1 MTRDYAALLLFIL
14 FASFAQ
20 AESPSS
26 KLDLS
31 EEETL
36 WLKAH
41 PNVRFTGDPNWLPYE
56 AFDENGQYIGIVAEH
71 LRLIE
76 EMAQFKIEMSPSA
89 TWTESTEKAKQGL
102 VDILSETDDSDLK
115 SHLNFTRPYISNPIV
130 IAMRHKENF
139 VESIE
144 HIKDKRIALIKDY
157 GYASKIRKKYSGIAF
172 VTVSNIQDG
181 LISVSTGSVDALLC
195 TLALCSYTI
204 SELGINNVKITGK
217 TEFDTK
223 LAFGVQKSL
232 PELHSILN
240 KAIKQISPGQQQV
253 MLDSWIKNRFPEKTD
268 YTLAYQVAIAAFVL
282 LIVFASW
289 VRRLSLEVNLR
300 IQTEEELKAA
310 ETVLRLSNQ
319 RLLLHRK
326 YAPVG
331 LIEWNTNQEFLDWN
345 PAAQNIFGF
354 SNEEVLGHHITERI
368 LPKNMRKSV
377 DKSWAD
383 LLASKDGNQGINENI
398 TKDGHTILC
407 EWHNTPLVDENG
419 CVIGVTSIVED
430 ITGRQKHEENQRQ
443 TQKMD
448 AIGKLTG
455 GIAHDFNNMLGV
467 ILGFSDLLKKSLT
480 RDETKQLSYCEEIL
494 NAGERAEKLTRKLL
508 EFSRVTP
515 SSAEA
520 AHINLLLDGM
530 QHMLEKT
537 LTYRIKLIFE
547 VDDDLWMVWLDT
559 ARLEDAVL
567 NMCINA
573 MHAMPDGGSLTLGLH
588 NKQLTDFDAHTMD
601 VPPGDYVVLSVTDTG
616 VGMSKEV
623 QEKLFDPFFTTKG
636 TGGTGLGMSQ
646 VYGFVQQSGASI
658 RVFSES
664 GFGSKLDIF
673 FPKYIKKEPERSE
686 MNKVGDSDL
695 PSGDE
700 TILVVEDEPALLM
713 LTEETLLAFGYTVKC
728 ARNAEE
734 AMVILQHETIDLMLS
749 DVIMP
754 GKDGYQLASEVE
766 ERYPKVKVQIIS
778 GFSEESR
785 ASLTNE
791 ILHQNR
797 LQKPVS
803 VEKLLVRIRR
813 MLDDNAET
821 GGSR

>member
-172 VTVSNIQDG
+172 VTVSDIQDG

-223 LAFGVQKSL
+223 LAFGVQKNL

-253 MLDSWIKNRFPEKTD
+253 ILDSWIKNRFPEKTD

-383 LLASKDGNQGINENI
+383 LLASKDGNHGINENI

-530 QHMLEKT
+530 EHMLEKT

-588 NKQLTDFDAHTMD
+588 NKQMTDFDAHTMD
-601 VPPGDYVVLSVTDTG
+601 VSPGDYVVLSITDTG

-658 RVFSES
+658 RVFSEL

-673 FPKYIKKEPERSE
+673 FPKYIKKELERSE
-686 MNKVGDSDL
+686 MNKVDESDL

-700 TILVVEDEPALLM
+700 TILIVEDEPALLM

>member
-1 MTRDYAALLLFIL
+1 MTKNHAVSLLFIF

-20 AESPSS
+20 AEGPSF

-31 EEETL
+31 EKETL

-41 PNVRFTGDPNWLPYE
+41 PSVRFTGDPNWLPYE
-56 AFDENGQYIGIVAEH
+56 AYDENGRYIGIVAEH

-76 EMAQFKIEMSPSA
+76 EMTQLKIEMSPST

-115 SHLNFTRPYISNPIV
+115 SHLHFTHPYISNPIV
-130 IAMRHKENF
+130 IVMRHKENF
-139 VESIE
+139 VESIK
-144 HIKDKRIALIKDY
+144 HIEDKRIALIKDY
-157 GYASKIRKKYSGIAF
+157 GYASKIRKKYPSIAF
-172 VTVSNIQDG
+172 VTVNNIQDG
-181 LISVSTGSVDALLC
+181 LISVSTGSIDALLC

-204 SELGINNVKITGK
+204 SELGINNVKIIGK

-223 LAFGVQKSL
+223 LAFGVQKNL

-253 MLDSWIKNRFPEKTD
+253 ILDGWIKGRFPEKTD
-268 YTLAYQVAIAAFVL
+268 YTLTFQVAMAAIVL

-289 VRRLSLEVNLR
+289 VRRLSREVSLR
-300 IQTEEELKAA
+300 IQTEEELKTA

-326 YAPVG
+326 HAPVG
-331 LIEWNTNQEFLDWN
+331 LIEWNTDQEVLDWN

-354 SNEEVLGHHITERI
+354 NSEEVLGSHITEI
-368 LPKNMRKSV
+368 IMPKSMRESV
-377 DKSWAD
+377 DRSWAD
-383 LLASKDGNQGINENI
+383 LLANKDGNHSINNNL

-407 EWHNTPLVDENG
+407 EWHNTPLVNEDG

-430 ITGRQKHEENQRQ
+430 ITGRQKHEEIQRQ
-443 TQKMD
+443 SQKMD

-467 ILGFSDLLKKSLT
+467 ILGFCDLLKESLA
-480 RDETKQLSYCEEIL
+480 RDETTQLLYCEEIL

-508 EFSRVTP
+508 EFSRATP
-515 SSAEA
+515 SSAEP

-547 VDDDLWMVWLDT
+547 VDDDLWMAWLDT
-559 ARLEDAVL
+559 ARLEDAIL
-567 NMCINA
+567 NMCINS
-573 MHAMPDGGSLTLGLH
+573 MHAMPDGGTLTLGLY
-588 NKQLTDFDAHTMD
+588 NKPLTDFDAQALD
-601 VPPGDYVVLSVTDTG
+601 IPLGDYVVLSVTDTG

-636 TGGTGLGMSQ
+636 TDGTGLGMSQ

-658 RVFSES
+658 RVFSEL
-664 GFGSKLDIF
+664 GFGSKLEIF
-673 FPKYIKKEPERSE
+673 FPKYTKNELETSE
-686 MNKVGDSDL
+686 MNNVKESDL

-713 LTEETLLAFGYTVKC
+713 LTEETLLAFGYAVKC

-734 AMVILQHETIDLMLS
+734 ALVILQHEAVDLLLS

-766 ERYPKVKVQIIS
+766 TLYPKTKIQIIS
-778 GFSEESR
+778 GFSEENR
-785 ASLTNE
+785 VSLTNDA
-791 ILHQNR
+791 LHQNR

-803 VEKLLVRIRR
+803 AEKLLVRIRS
-813 MLDDNAET
+813 MLDDNAEI

>member
-1 MTRDYAALLLFIL
+1 
-14 FASFAQ
+14 
-20 AESPSS
+20 
-26 KLDLS
+26 
-31 EEETL
+31 
-36 WLKAH
+36 
-41 PNVRFTGDPNWLPYE
+41 
-56 AFDENGQYIGIVAEH
+56 YIGIVAEH

-76 EMAQFKIEMSPSA
+76 EMTQLEIEMSPSA

-115 SHLNFTRPYISNPIV
+115 SHLHFTHPYISNPIV

-144 HIKDKRIALIKDY
+144 HIKGKRIALIKDY
-157 GYASKIRKKYSGIAF
+157 GYASKIRKKYSDIEF

-223 LAFGVQKSL
+223 LAFGVQKNL

-253 MLDSWIKNRFPEKTD
+253 ILDGWIKDRFPEKID
-268 YTLAYQVAIAAFVL
+268 YTLTYQVAVAAIVL
-282 LIVFASW
+282 LIIFASW
-289 VRRLSLEVNLR
+289 VRRLSREVSLR
-300 IQTEEELKAA
+300 IQTEKELTTA

-331 LIEWNTNQEFLDWN
+331 LIEWNTDQEILDWN

-354 SNEEVLGHHITERI
+354 SNEEVIGSHITEII
-368 LPKNMRKSV
+368 LPKSMRESA
-377 DKSWAD
+377 DRSWAD
-383 LLASKDGNQGINENI
+383 LIANKDGNHSINSNL
-398 TKDGHTILC
+398 TKDGRTILC
-407 EWHNTPLVDENG
+407 EWHNTPLVDEGG

-430 ITGRQKHEENQRQ
+430 ITERKKHEENQRQ
-443 TQKMD
+443 SQKMD

-467 ILGFSDLLKKSLT
+467 ILGFSALLKKSLT
-480 RDETKQLSYCEEIL
+480 KDETTQRSYCDEIH
-494 NAGERAEKLTRKLL
+494 NAGERAEKLTKKLL

-515 SSAEA
+515 STAEA
-520 AHINLLLDGM
+520 TQINLLLDSM

-537 LTYRIKLIFE
+537 LTYRIKLSFE
-547 VDDDLWMVWLDT
+547 VDDDLWMVWLDK
-559 ARLEDAVL
+559 ARLEDAIL

-573 MHAMPDGGSLTLGLH
+573 MHAMPDGGGLTLGLY
-588 NKQLTDFDAHTMD
+588 NKQLTDFEAYPIGI
-601 VPPGDYVVLSVTDTG
+601 PPGDYVLLSVADTG
-616 VGMSKEV
+616 GGMSEEV
-623 QEKLFDPFFTTKG
+623 QQKLFDPFFTTKG
-636 TGGTGLGMSQ
+636 ASGTGLGMSQ

-658 RVFSES
+658 RVFSEL
-664 GFGSKLDIF
+664 GFGSRLDIF
-673 FPKYIKKEPERSE
+673 FPKYTKTESNILEIDDISEPAS
-686 MNKVGDSDL
+686 

-700 TILVVEDEPALLM
+700 TILVVEDEAALLM
-713 LTEETLLAFGYTVKC
+713 LTEKTLQAFGYTVKC

-734 AMVILQHETIDLMLS
+734 AMLVLQREAVDLMLS
-749 DVIMP
+749 DVVMP

-766 ERYPKVKVQIIS
+766 KLYPKVKIQIIS
-778 GFSEESR
+778 GFSEEHR
-785 ASLTNE
+785 ASLVNDA
-791 ILHQNR
+791 LHQSR

-803 VEKLLVRIRR
+803 AEKLLVRIRS
-813 MLDDNAET
+813 MLDDKAEI
-821 GGSR
+821 GESQ